1 MNTYLPLR
9 IPCHGSSPA
18 NALLPPRAGR
28 SERGYS
34 LVEVL
39 VATAMAALLAAVA
52 VPAFDSLIGTSRL
65 TAATN
70 DLLFS
75 MHLAR
80 SEAIKRSSRVA
91 LCKTADGVVCSAGG
105 GWEQGWIVFHDANQ
119 NGERDPEEVVIQRIQ
134 PAGGG
139 LRLTGNSPVAR
150 YVSYVATGNT
160 KMPGGGFQAGTL
172 TVCSAGARE
181 ARQIVVSAAGRPRV
195 QKAGLVACA

>member
-1 MNTYLPLR
+1 MNTSLPPQ
-9 IPCHGSSPA
+9 IQCHGSSPA
-18 NALLPPRAGR
+18 NVPLPPRVDRG
-28 SERGYS
+28 ERGFS

-39 VATAMAALLAAVA
+39 VATAIAALLAAVA
-52 VPAFDSLIGTSRL
+52 VPAFDSLIGASRL

-91 LCKTADGVVCSAGG
+91 LCKTADGVACSARG

-119 NGERDPEEVVIQRIQ
+119 NGERDAGEAVIQRIQ

-150 YVSYVATGNT
+150 HVSYVATGST
-160 KMPGGGFQAGTL
+160 RTTGGGFQAGTL
-172 TVCSAGARE
+172 TVCSAGAGE
-181 ARQIVVSAAGRPRV
+181 ARQIVLSAVGRPRV
-195 QKAGLVACA
+195 QKAGLAVCA